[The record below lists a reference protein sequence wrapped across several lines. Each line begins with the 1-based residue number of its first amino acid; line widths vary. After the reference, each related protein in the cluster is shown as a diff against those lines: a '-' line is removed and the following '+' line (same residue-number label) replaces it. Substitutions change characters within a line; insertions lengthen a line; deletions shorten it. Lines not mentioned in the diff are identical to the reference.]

1 MINLYDYQI
10 EAVNKM
16 KNGCILAGD
25 VGTGKSRTSLAYY
38 YIRVCGGSLN
48 INGTGRWSKM
58 RTPRNLYIITTAKK
72 RDSREWEEELLPF
85 GLGKGDNK
93 DGHKVA
99 VVIDSWNNIKKYTKV
114 YGAFFIFDEQRVVGS
129 GSWVKSFLDI
139 TRKNSWILLSA
150 TPGDTWSDYIP
161 VFVANRFYKNRTE
174 FSREHCVYARFAK
187 YPKIERYVNE
197 GILLKHRMD
206 ILIEMHGEKHTVP
219 HHIDIYC
226 DYDRM
231 VYKSI
236 WKDRWDPYDQE
247 PILETGK
254 LFYLLRRAVNADQ
267 TRLEHLRKI
276 LESHRRCIVFYNYT
290 YELES
295 IRALLTELHI
305 CSGEWNGQLHT
316 EIPDGDR
323 WVYLV
328 QYIAGSEG
336 WNCIST
342 DTIVFYSQSY
352 SYRQTKQAE
361 GRIDRANTSYVDLYY
376 YHLKSK
382 APIDVAI
389 ERALRDKHNF
399 NEKTYLKRNTRKTNK
414 TH

>member
-38 YIRVCGGSLN
+38 YTRVCDGSLN

-58 RTPRNLYIITTAKK
+58 RAPRNLYIITTAKK

-85 GLGKGDNK
+85 GLAKGDNK
-93 DGHKVA
+93 DGHKVT

-139 TRKNSWILLSA
+139 ARKNSWILLSA

-174 FSREHCVYARFAK
+174 FTREHCVYARFAK

-226 DYDRM
+226 DYNRM

-236 WKDRWDPYDQE
+236 WKDRWDPYDNE
-247 PILETGK
+247 PISETGK
-254 LFYLLRRAVNADQ
+254 LFYLLRRVVNADQ

-276 LESHRRCIVFYNYT
+276 FESHRRCIIFYNYT

-295 IRALLTELHI
+295 IRALLAELHI
-305 CSGEWNGQLHT
+305 RSGEWNGQLHT

-414 TH
+414 AQ

>member
-48 INGTGRWSKM
+48 INGTGKWSKM

-85 GLGKGDNK
+85 GLAKGDNK
-93 DGHKVA
+93 DGHKVT

-174 FSREHCVYARFAK
+174 FTREHCVYARFAK

-197 GILLKHRMD
+197 GILLRHRMD

-226 DYDRM
+226 DYNRM
-231 VYKSI
+231 AYKSI

-254 LFYLLRRAVNADQ
+254 LFYLLRRVVNADQ
-267 TRLEHLRKI
+267 SRLEHLRKI
-276 LESHRRCIVFYNYT
+276 FESHRRCIVFYNYT

-414 TH
+414 AQ